1 MRCFNEEKI
10 EEPDIMLYLLFVL
23 PLPVFAENQVKT
35 IDIQAVINE
44 DGSMYITQNWIG
56 HFVEGTEIYIPM
68 DTPDYLTISEIRVS
82 DQNGIYDTVQNW
94 NINWSFEE
102 KSGKCGIHYTDNSY
116 EICFGISQYGENR
129 YTVSYKLDNVVASYS
144 DRDGMNFRFVNDRMN
159 TTPTDV
165 MVQIYLADGTL
176 ITDEI
181 ADVWGFGFTG
191 NVAFENGSIIAET
204 DTPIYDQNH
213 VTILLSLDKGILS
226 PLQQEN
232 GSFEEVR
239 GKAFEG
245 SDYDEEYTSE
255 GVSIFAFIVI
265 VLMFFGLPIGLV
277 FWIRRI
283 KRKSAEKRLKKF
295 SERFGYFREIPN
307 EGKLNATYALGRMF
321 NICEDGAILATGM
334 LHLMQIG
341 CLSPI
346 ETQKVG
352 FMGRTKETVS
362 LKLMGS
368 QHNNMNEY
376 DEYLYT
382 VLESAV
388 GSDAIL
394 QSKELERFANKNDRL
409 LRSYIQKC
417 DSAGRDYLNQKY
429 CLKEWAIPAKLA
441 DLTPFGS
448 YFTKW

>member
-1 MRCFNEEKI
+1 
-10 EEPDIMLYLLFVL
+10 
-23 PLPVFAENQVKT
+23 
-35 IDIQAVINE
+35 
-44 DGSMYITQNWIG
+44 
-56 HFVEGTEIYIPM
+56 
-68 DTPDYLTISEIRVS
+68 
-82 DQNGIYDTVQNW
+82 
-94 NINWSFEE
+94 
-102 KSGKCGIHYTDNSY
+102 
-116 EICFGISQYGENR
+116 
-129 YTVSYKLDNVVASYS
+129 
-144 DRDGMNFRFVNDRMN
+144 
-159 TTPTDV
+159 
-165 MVQIYLADGTL
+165 
-176 ITDEI
+176 
-181 ADVWGFGFTG
+181 
-191 NVAFENGSIIAET
+191 
-204 DTPIYDQNH
+204 
-213 VTILLSLDKGILS
+213 
-226 PLQQEN
+226 
-232 GSFEEVR
+232 
-239 GKAFEG
+239 
-245 SDYDEEYTSE
+245 
-255 GVSIFAFIVI
+255 
-265 VLMFFGLPIGLV
+265 MFFGLPIGLV

-307 EGKLNATYALGRMF
+307 EGKLNATYALGRVF

>member
-1 MRCFNEEKI
+1 MK
-10 EEPDIMLYLLFVL
+10 
-23 PLPVFAENQVKT
+23 K
-35 IDIQAVINE
+35 
-44 DGSMYITQNWIG
+44 
-56 HFVEGTEIYIPM
+56 
-68 DTPDYLTISEIRVS
+68 
-82 DQNGIYDTVQNW
+82 
-94 NINWSFEE
+94 
-102 KSGKCGIHYTDNSY
+102 
-116 EICFGISQYGENR
+116 YGE
-129 YTVSYKLDNVVASYS
+129 KP
-144 DRDGMNFRFVNDRMN
+144 F
-159 TTPTDV
+159 
-165 MVQIYLADGTL
+165 
-176 ITDEI
+176 
-181 ADVWGFGFTG
+181 
-191 NVAFENGSIIAET
+191 
-204 DTPIYDQNH
+204 
-213 VTILLSLDKGILS
+213 K
-226 PLQQEN
+226 
-232 GSFEEVR
+232 
-239 GKAFEG
+239 G

-255 GVSIFAFIVI
+255 GASIFAFIVI

-307 EGKLNATYALGRMF
+307 EGKLNATYALGRVF

-394 QSKELERFANKNDRL
+394 
-409 LRSYIQKC
+409 
-417 DSAGRDYLNQKY
+417 
-429 CLKEWAIPAKLA
+429 
-441 DLTPFGS
+441 
-448 YFTKW
+448 